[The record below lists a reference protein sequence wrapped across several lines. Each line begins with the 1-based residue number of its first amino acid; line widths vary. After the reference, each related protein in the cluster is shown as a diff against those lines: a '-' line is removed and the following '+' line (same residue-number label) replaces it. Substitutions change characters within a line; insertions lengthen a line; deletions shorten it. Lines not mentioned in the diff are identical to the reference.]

1 MRHVLSQCR
10 CISTAQCVLVIKSRS
25 VHQYITVRIHYGITT
40 QNYGIQ
46 VAQIKVYNEI
56 CILRSTFLF
65 PIYLLEQYFGNKIGG
80 FNR

>member
-40 QNYGIQ
+40 QNYGIR
-46 VAQIKVYNEI
+46 
-56 CILRSTFLF
+56 LRKLKYIMKYASCSTFLF
-65 PIYLLEQYFGNKIGG
+65 PIYLLEQYFGNKIGE

>member
-56 CILRSTFLF
+56 CILQHFFISYLF
-65 PIYLLEQYFGNKIGG
+65 IGAV
-80 FNR
+80 FWQ